1 MPQNAIISAS
11 GGDYSTV
18 AAWIAAEQA
27 SDYGE
32 PTAAFIDGTVQAG
45 GELIFNTAG
54 GNWPHSFKL
63 RPAVFQEYNGKNA
76 ALCARITHSSS
87 LVTAANS
94 DVDIQGLAL
103 AISGGYNNEVFKT
116 SNTVSTTQRRNITLK
131 NLYVESAPFYHGSTF
146 AIEINTAGYASGAGS
161 QYHLDLENIVIF
173 ARASNRALYVVG
185 RDDNQS
191 ITGSIRQTTVLPTN
205 SGTSVTN
212 AFWVGGGNDSYLE
225 VDKILSLAQEVRTN
239 VTDYVNEGMPGTYT
253 NISTNDDTGTVTGVT
268 AASEFENYAAGD
280 YRLKSTGSGNGAFP
294 QATIPDEPT
303 PQDAV
308 TTDAV
313 ARTFVAVLSASQS
326 FNLQVSSGIQRT
338 EVTALP
344 VSVASKPV
352 AVNSQQRAFAQTLTV
367 SSNSEFTAINARC
380 RQSALPLTVSAALGT
395 HAAQSVCRSYVQQ
408 LEITDEL
415 QIRPA
420 WQRAYVEVLELA
432 ASMQPAAVNSIFKTY
447 ASSLQISSAM
457 QANSISAIQRSYA
470 DLLSNADSPAPINTQ
485 KLTATLA
492 TSRLTATRLTAFL
505 QAQLVTDNY

>member
-63 RPAVFQEYNGKNA
+63 RPAVFQEYNGTNSA
-76 ALCARITHSSS
+76 VCARITHSSS

-146 AIEINTAGYASGAGS
+146 AIEINTASYASGVGS

-239 VTDYVNEGMPGTYT
+239 VTDYVNDGMPGTYT

-294 QATIPDEPT
+294 QAIIPDEHT
-303 PQDAV
+303 PQDVVA
-308 TTDAV
+308 TDTV
-313 ARTFVAVLSASQS
+313 ARTFAAALSASQTI
-326 FNLQVSSGIQRT
+326 NLTGISGRQRT
-338 EVTALP
+338 VATALP
-344 VSVASKPV
+344 VIAASKPV
-352 AVNSQQRAFAQTLTV
+352 AVNCQQRVFAQTTTV
-367 SSNSEFTAINARC
+367 SSNSEFTAVNARC
-380 RQSALPLTVSAALGT
+380 RQSALSLTVSAVMST
-395 HAAQSVCRSYVQQ
+395 NVAQSVSRSYVQQ

-415 QIRPA
+415 QVRCA
-420 WQRAYVEVLELA
+420 RQRAYAEALDLA
-432 ASMQPAAVNSIFKTY
+432 AAMQPSGVNAILKTY
-447 ASSLQISSAM
+447 ASSLQISIAM
-457 QANSISAIQRSYA
+457 RADSISAIQRSYA
-470 DLLSNADSPAPINTQ
+470 DLLSNADGPAPINPQ

-492 TSRLTATRLTAFL
+492 TARLTATRLTRFL
-505 QAQLVTDNY
+505 SAQIVTDNN